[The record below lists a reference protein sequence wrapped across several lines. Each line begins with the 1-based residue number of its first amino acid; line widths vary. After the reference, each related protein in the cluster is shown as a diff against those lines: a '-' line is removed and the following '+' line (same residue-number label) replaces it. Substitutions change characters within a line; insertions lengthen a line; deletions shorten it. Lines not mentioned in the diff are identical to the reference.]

1 MTSNISKGLER
12 LKKNVKLEGIK
23 EGAILARQEDILDS
37 LKEKGLLDEELN
49 KIIKSQND
57 IETLK
62 SWFKIV
68 LKSDNL
74 EKIKEE
80 IR

>member
-23 EGAILARQEDILDS
+23 EGAIIARQEDILDS